1 MSFTQEIVIPCEL
14 LRKTTVEIVESCG
27 WVGRSDSGAGIVVGG
42 RERRG
47 SHLRDISHY
56 RL

>member
-1 MSFTQEIVIPCEL
+1 M
-14 LRKTTVEIVESCG
+14 EIVESCG